1 MKLKPYLIDDIGNRH
16 PRKNGYLKDLS
27 EGKKVD
33 KKTHPYIREAEQKE
47 AARKEFEAKLKAEE
61 KHKMSAAKGNVIE
74 KLKVRL
80 DSAQKRA
87 KFYEPRADFS
97 YDDELRY
104 KENLV
109 RLKNLPGMIEEESR
123 IKRELKATKE
133 GLEKAKTTDFTKLRA
148 EIKEDIERLNKAYE
162 AEIQNFKDLKNKH
175 QISPKAYRNEKREA
189 KLRLKE
195 NIRSAKLKDPEIE
208 LKGELKKLK
217 HQEKTHLKSAIRVMD
232 SDIADLRRKTPV
244 ETEKQ
249 IPWYSIVSAPLPGLG
264 QLLNGQPLKAL
275 FFFFGTLF
283 NYLVAIPYAMGEGNY
298 RGEGIKGLI
307 TLAEGGKRLD
317 RSIIFM
323 IEGILSIV
331 LLLIATAIFILAF
344 KDTRKVEKK
353 KSQGIRPHNRFETLQ
368 FLSEGGFPYL
378 VSLPALLLILFIVI
392 VPILTTIFISFT
404 NYDPQ
409 HQSKFVWT
417 GLLNY
422 KQIVLGQGM
431 AGGPFWL
438 ILGWTLIWTLC
449 ATSLAIFIGFFFA
462 LVLNQDR
469 IRGKKFFRTV
479 YLLPWAVPAFITIM
493 FFSIMLAP
501 GGPLTELINGVFG
514 TALNVKNSTWG
525 TRIALILLQGWLGS
539 SYIFLLSTGVLQGI
553 SHELYEAAEIDGA
566 TGLQRTFKITIPLV
580 LYQTAPLMVG
590 QYTFNFNNFSII
602 YLFNGGGPFNPT
614 KYGNLA
620 GSSDLLISYIYKLT
634 IEKQYQ
640 GMGAAITLLV
650 SIALMF
656 FAWIGFRN
664 SKAFREESL

>member
-33 KKTHPYIREAEQKE
+33 KKTHPYIQEAAKKEAE
-47 AARKEFEAKLKAEE
+47 RKAFESKLKAEE
-61 KHKMSAAKGNVIE
+61 KDKMKAAGGVIE
-74 KLKVRL
+74 ELKVRL
-80 DSAQKRA
+80 ESAQQRA
-87 KFYEPRADFS
+87 QFYEFRADFS

-104 KENLV
+104 KENLA

-123 IKRELKATKE
+123 IKRELQAAEE
-133 GLEKAKTTDFTKLRA
+133 GLKKAKAMDKSGLRREIDA
-148 EIKEDIERLNKAYE
+148 EIAELKKAYK
-162 AEIQNFKDLKNKH
+162 AEVQNFKDLKDKH
-175 QISPKAYRNEKREA
+175 QISAKAFRNEKREA
-189 KLRLKE
+189 KLRMEE
-195 NIRSAKLKDPEIE
+195 NIRSAKLKDPENE

-217 HQEKTHLKSAIRVMD
+217 HQAKTHLKSAIRVMD

-249 IPWYSIVSAPLPGLG
+249 TPWYSVVAAPLPGLG
-264 QLLNGQPLKAL
+264 QLLNGQMLKAL
-275 FFFFGTLF
+275 FFFLGTLF
-283 NYLVAIPYAMGEGNY
+283 NYFVAIPYAMGKGNY
-298 RGEGIKGLI
+298 RGNGIQGLI
-307 TLAEGGKRLD
+307 TLAAGGKRLD

-331 LLLIATAIFILAF
+331 LLLIAATVFILAF
-344 KDTRKVEKK
+344 RDTRRVEKN
-353 KSQGIRPHNRFETLQ
+353 KSKGIRPHNRFETLQ
-368 FLSEGGFPYL
+368 FMSEGGFPYM
-378 VSLPALLLILFIVI
+378 VTLPALLLILFIVI

-409 HQSKFVWT
+409 HQSKFTWT

-438 ILGWTLIWTLC
+438 ILGWTLIWTLF

-462 LVLNQDR
+462 LVLNQER

-566 TGLQRTFKITIPLV
+566 TGIQQTFRITIPLV
-580 LYQTAPLMVG
+580 LYQTAPLLVG

-640 GMGAAITLLV
+640 GMGAAITLIV

-656 FAWIGFRN
+656 FAWLGFRN
-664 SKAFREESL
+664 SKAFKEESL

>member
-331 LLLIATAIFILAF
+331 LLLIAAAIFILAF